1 MMAARM
7 RGSQNLV
14 MCSAIFADAVAV
26 SCAVKNLPIWLAMY
40 TNFCDVAWAE
50 LSGWDMGAVL
60 FLDAFRM

>member
-1 MMAARM
+1 M
-7 RGSQNLV
+7 V